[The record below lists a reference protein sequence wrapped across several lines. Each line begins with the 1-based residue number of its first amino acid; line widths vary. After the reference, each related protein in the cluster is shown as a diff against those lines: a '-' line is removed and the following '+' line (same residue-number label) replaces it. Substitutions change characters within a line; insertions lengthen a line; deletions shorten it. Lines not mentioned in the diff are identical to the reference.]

1 MSELKSRRFADQ
13 EPDFGDPDFEG
24 VDTYKELSNSTEGV
38 NITDEFFDKDNPT
51 ETKRMH
57 DEIEKNG
64 EDPTGKNM
72 PIRRV
77 KG

>member
-24 VDTYKELSNSTEGV
+24 VDTYKELSSSTKGV
-38 NITDEFFDKDNPT
+38 NITDEFFDEDNPS
-51 ETKRMH
+51 ETKRMQ
-57 DEIEKNG
+57 EELEKDG
-64 EDPTGKNM
+64 EDPTDKNM
-72 PIRRV
+72 PAWRI